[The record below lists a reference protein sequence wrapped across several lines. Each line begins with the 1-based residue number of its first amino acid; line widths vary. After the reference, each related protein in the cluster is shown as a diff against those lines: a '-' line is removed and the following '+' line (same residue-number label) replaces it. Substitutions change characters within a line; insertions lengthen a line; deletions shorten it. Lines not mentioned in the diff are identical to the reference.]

1 MVKRVDVC
9 TFGFLYSAG
18 QVARPVDG
26 PGRIPK
32 AKSAKNERN
41 QPGLPSVVMAAAK
54 PSGQLIIHLKAEE
67 VEVEGMTKRQL
78 VSINQCRPL
87 LFRTGK

>member
-41 QPGLPSVVMAAAK
+41 QPGLPSVVMMTLWGAAAGGECL
-54 PSGQLIIHLKAEE
+54 SAMSTHVGATYTNLSNI
-67 VEVEGMTKRQL
+67 
-78 VSINQCRPL
+78 VSRKVSASAYP
-87 LFRTGK
+87 